1 MNLKLIFLA
10 AAAITVT
17 GCASNQQQSTVT
29 YIPGGTKNPEQLSPD
44 IYPNGAFSEAEPV
57 IREGRYRI
65 VSTHPSAEQRD
76 LLAQIVQF
84 QATNPHATVKAA
96 LADVT
101 AGSGYS
107 LCTAAPGSAIETLY
121 KLPLPK
127 AHQNIGPVT
136 LRNALQV
143 LAGPAYKV
151 EVDEARRG
159 VCFKVRPDYTE
170 ARFITHEQPADAR
183 NKKEAVK

>member
-1 MNLKLIFLA
+1 MNLKIIFFA
-10 AAAITVT
+10 GVVVSVV
-17 GCASNQQQSTVT
+17 GCASNQPQSTIT
-29 YIPGGTKNPEQLSPD
+29 YIPGGSKNPEQLSPD
-44 IYPNGAFSEAEPV
+44 IYSKGAFSEPEPV

-65 VSTHPSAEQRD
+65 VSTRPSAEQRD
-76 LLAQIVQF
+76 LLAQIIQF
-84 QATNPHATVKAA
+84 QTTNPHTNVKTA
-96 LADVT
+96 LNQVA

-107 LCTAAPGSAIETLY
+107 LCTATPGSAIDTLY

-143 LAGPAYKV
+143 LAGPAYQV

-170 ARFITHEQPADAR
+170 AQLISHKQSSNAETDEA
-183 NKKEAVK
+183 KK

>member
-1 MNLKLIFLA
+1 MNLKIIFFA
-10 AAAITVT
+10 GVVVSVV
-17 GCASNQQQSTVT
+17 GCASNQPQSTVT
-29 YIPGGTKNPEQLSPD
+29 YIPGGAKNPEQLSPD
-44 IYPNGAFSEAEPV
+44 IYPKGAFSEPEPV

-65 VSTHPSAEQRD
+65 VSTRPSSEQRD
-76 LLAQIVQF
+76 LLAQIIQF
-84 QATNPHATVKAA
+84 QTTNPHTNVKTA
-96 LADVT
+96 LNQVA

-107 LCTAAPGSAIETLY
+107 LCTATPGSAIDTLY

-143 LAGPAYKV
+143 LAGPAYQV

-170 ARFITHEQPADAR
+170 AQLISHKQTSNAETDEA
-183 NKKEAVK
+183 KK